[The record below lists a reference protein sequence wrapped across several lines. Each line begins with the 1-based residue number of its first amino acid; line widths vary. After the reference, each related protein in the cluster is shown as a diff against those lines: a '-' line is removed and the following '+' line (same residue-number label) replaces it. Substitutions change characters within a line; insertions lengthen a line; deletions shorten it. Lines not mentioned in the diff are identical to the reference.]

1 MRFLNQY
8 NKQIVKYDLI
18 NKFNYKTVLTI
29 PELEYIILNFNL
41 KKSDT
46 KLLIS
51 LLSSLKLISLKNPKI
66 TTSKTS
72 NIVFKIRKGQPV
84 GCQLTLRN
92 FTMYKFLLRL
102 INKTV
107 PFKKTYKVTNS
118 LYSLTLKNILIFNE
132 LGVFGDGTA
141 ASDLGFFS
149 LDGSLMSMRY
159 QMPCPGVAHAFA

>member
-132 LGVFGDGTA
+132 LEQNYQ
-141 ASDLGFFS
+141 FFKNLPNLNVYIKFKHCTVKEFCYLLKS
-149 LDGSLMSMRY
+149 YKLLI
-159 QMPCPGVAHAFA
+159 